1 MLKVSENLT
10 LIHSASSRQLK
21 YEMLKPTLIESGV
34 RVFEQVW
41 SWPSNAEI
49 LETDM
54 ISKRCIQN
62 QIFDIEDVQIELNH
76 GQKWILR
83 VLICEPCEF
92 REDRFTFT
100 HNTCAVLSFAI
111 CDNPSV

>member
-1 MLKVSENLT
+1 MLKVSKNLT
-10 LIHSASSRQLK
+10 LIHSASSIQLK
-21 YEMLKPTLIESGV
+21 YEMLKPILIESGV
-34 RVFEQVW
+34 RVFEEAW

-62 QIFDIEDVQIELNH
+62 QIFDIEDVQIESNH

-92 REDRFTFT
+92 CENRFTFT
-100 HNTCAVLSFAI
+100 YNICAVLSVAI
-111 CDNPSV
+111 CNNPRV